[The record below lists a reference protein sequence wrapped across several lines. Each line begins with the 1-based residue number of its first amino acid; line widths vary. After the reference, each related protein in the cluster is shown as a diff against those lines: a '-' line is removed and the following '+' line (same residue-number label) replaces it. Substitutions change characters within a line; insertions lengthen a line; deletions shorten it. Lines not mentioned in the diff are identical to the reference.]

1 MTCGY
6 AKMEEFSLEQH
17 GIITISEKTCQDF
30 REHHVVAHIKFD
42 REKQSLIAQIQD
54 YKGQYETTKV

>member
-6 AKMEEFSLEQH
+6 AKMEKISLEQH
-17 GIITISEKTCQDF
+17 GIITISEKACQDLK
-30 REHHVVAHIKFD
+30 EHHVAAHIKFD

-54 YKGQYETTKV
+54 